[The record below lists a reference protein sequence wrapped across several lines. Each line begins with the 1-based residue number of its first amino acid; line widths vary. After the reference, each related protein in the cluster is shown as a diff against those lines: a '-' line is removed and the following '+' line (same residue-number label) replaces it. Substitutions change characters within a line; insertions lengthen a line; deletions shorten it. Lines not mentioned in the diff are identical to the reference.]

1 MTSPANGRATF
12 PVLMLVIVAVN
23 LPQSVVVPVLPRLQA
38 DYGTSQVSATWLI
51 TGFLLSSGV
60 AIPILGR
67 LGDAHGRRRV
77 LTLAL
82 LTLAAGSVAS
92 ALAPTIGWAILAR
105 FVQGVGGGAVPV
117 AFSALRDALPL
128 ARLRYG
134 AAVLGTVGSI
144 AFSGGIVAAGPL
156 LDGLGRPALFGMCCL
171 VALAA
176 AIGVHLAV
184 PDSSEAAPEGR
195 FGVLP
200 VLLFS
205 SGLVALLL
213 AISQSSAHGWTSPL
227 VLGLV
232 IATAVLSPAW
242 AVAERR
248 ATVPFIDL
256 DMLRLRGM
264 WTSNL
269 VAFLAGIGLFGSA
282 AALPQLI
289 QIPRSAGYGVD
300 AGLDAVGLLMMPIA
314 LTAFLTSLC
323 TGALYRVL
331 SARVVL
337 VLGACLSA
345 ASFAGFAWWHDG
357 RGWIVGWCALQGVG
371 NGLILATLASVVVVS
386 VPPSQTG
393 VANGMNNNLRTLGGS
408 LGAAVT
414 AAVLAA
420 HTHRAN
426 GGGPVIRE
434 TGFLVVFAMMA
445 VAMVIAGLAALL
457 VPETGSGRRQRG
469 GSYRSGVPLRTLST
483 ADPRSSASRVRARSS
498 RRA

>member
-1 MTSPANGRATF
+1 MRSPAGPPTSSGRATF

-38 DYGTSQVSATWLI
+38 DYSTSQVTATWLI

-67 LGDAHGRRRV
+67 LGDTHGRRRV
-77 LTLAL
+77 LALALVTLAV
-82 LTLAAGSVAS
+82 GSVGS

-105 FVQGVGGGAVPV
+105 LVQGVGSGAVPV

-128 ARLRYG
+128 ARLRTG

-156 LDGLGRPALFGMCCL
+156 LDGLGRPALFGLCCL
-171 VALAA
+171 VSLAA
-176 AIGVHLAV
+176 VAGVLLVV
-184 PDSSEAAPEGR
+184 PDSRDPRPGGR
-195 FGVLP
+195 FDILP

-205 SGLVALLL
+205 GGLVCLLL
-213 AISQSSAHGWTSPL
+213 AISQSSSRGWTSPL

-232 IATAVLSPAW
+232 VATAVLAPAW
-242 AVAERR
+242 VASERR

-256 DMLRLRGM
+256 DMMRLRGL
-264 WTSNL
+264 WTSNV

-289 QIPRSAGYGVD
+289 QIPSSAGYGVD

-314 LTAFLTSLC
+314 LTAFLASLC

-331 SARVVL
+331 SSRVVL
-337 VLGACLSA
+337 VLGAGISA
-345 ASFAGFAWWHDG
+345 ASFLGFALWHDN
-357 RGWIVGWCALQGVG
+357 RASIVGWCALQGVG
-371 NGLILATLASVVVVS
+371 NGLILATLASIVVIS
-386 VPPSQTG
+386 VPASQTG
-393 VANGMNNNLRTLGGS
+393 VANGMNNNIRTLGGS

-414 AAVLAA
+414 AAILTA
-420 HTHRAN
+420 HTHIADGRGSVIGE
-426 GGGPVIRE
+426 GGFVMA
-434 TGFLVVFAMMA
+434 FVMMA
-445 VAMVIAGLAALL
+445 VTMVIAGLAALL
-457 VPETGSGRRQRG
+457 VPG
-469 GSYRSGVPLRTLST
+469 
-483 ADPRSSASRVRARSS
+483 PRSEMGHPGVHPSRVNSNYG
-498 RRA
+498 

>member
-1 MTSPANGRATF
+1 MRSPAGPPTSSGRATF

-38 DYGTSQVSATWLI
+38 DYSTSQVTATWLI

-67 LGDAHGRRRV
+67 LGDTHGRRRV
-77 LTLAL
+77 LALALVTLAV
-82 LTLAAGSVAS
+82 GSVGS

-105 FVQGVGGGAVPV
+105 LVQGVGSGAVPV

-128 ARLRYG
+128 ARLRTG

-156 LDGLGRPALFGMCCL
+156 LDGLGRPALFGLCCL
-171 VALAA
+171 VSLAA
-176 AIGVHLAV
+176 VAGVLLVV
-184 PDSSEAAPEGR
+184 PDSRDPRPGGR
-195 FGVLP
+195 FDILP

-205 SGLVALLL
+205 GGLVCLLL
-213 AISQSSAHGWTSPL
+213 AISQSSSRGWTSPL

-232 IATAVLSPAW
+232 VATAVLAPAW
-242 AVAERR
+242 VASERR

-256 DMLRLRGM
+256 DMMRLRGL
-264 WTSNL
+264 WTSNV

-289 QIPRSAGYGVD
+289 QIPSSAGYGVD

-331 SARVVL
+331 SSRVVL
-337 VLGACLSA
+337 VLGAGISA
-345 ASFAGFAWWHDG
+345 ASFLGFALWHDN
-357 RGWIVGWCALQGVG
+357 RASIVGWCALQGVG
-371 NGLILATLASVVVVS
+371 NGLILATLASIVVIS
-386 VPPSQTG
+386 VPASQTG
-393 VANGMNNNLRTLGGS
+393 VANGMNNNIRTL
-408 LGAAVT
+408 
-414 AAVLAA
+414 
-420 HTHRAN
+420 
-426 GGGPVIRE
+426 P
-434 TGFLVVFAMMA
+434 
-445 VAMVIAGLAALL
+445 
-457 VPETGSGRRQRG
+457 RG
-469 GSYRSGVPLRTLST
+469 GCHRG
-483 ADPRSSASRVRARSS
+483 DPDRAHAHR
-498 RRA
+498 